1 MILSIVI
8 ALSLA
13 LLTWLY
19 RHARYFKRVNLPY
32 VKCIPILGSFFNLKG
47 FYETVRLL
55 YNNPDVK
62 GKPVFGIFN
71 FHKPALMV
79 CDPELIK
86 RITVKDFNSFSDRYA
101 SSNDHDTLGN
111 NGLFASKNPKWKHMR
126 SKMTPFFSSAKM
138 KMMYYLMDKTSSDLI
153 AHITEKLDEDG
164 KVELEMKSLSALYST
179 DNIANCVFGIDAN
192 SLKNP
197 DGEFRKA
204 GQSCFN
210 MTLYR
215 TIEFGSFFMIPQ
227 ITKLFG
233 FTMFSIPTT
242 KFMMTS
248 IPEVMDERI
257 RSGSK
262 RHDLIDMFIE
272 LEREESTPREILIA
286 QAAMFLAAGEDFLLQ
301 I

>member
-1 MILSIVI
+1 MELLIIF

-19 RHARYFKRVNLPY
+19 LHASYFKRVNLPY
-32 VKCIPILGSFFNLKG
+32 VKCIPILGCFFNLKG

-55 YNNPDVK
+55 YNHPDVK
-62 GKPVFGIFN
+62 DKPVFGIFN
-71 FHKPALMV
+71 FHKPTLMV

-111 NGLFASKNPKWKHMR
+111 NGLFASKNPKWKNMR
-126 SKMTPFFSSAKM
+126 NKMTPFFSTAKM
-138 KMMYYLMDKTSSDLI
+138 KMMFYLMDKTSSDVVD
-153 AHITEKLDEDG
+153 HINEKLNEDG
-164 KVELEMKSLSALYST
+164 KVELEMKTLSALYST
-179 DNIANCVFGIDAN
+179 DNIASCVFGIEAN

-197 DGEFRKA
+197 DGEFQRA
-204 GQSCFN
+204 GHSCFN

-215 TIEFGSFFMIPQ
+215 TIEFGSFFLIPQ

-233 FTMFSIPTT
+233 FTMFSVPTT
-242 KFMMTS
+242 KFIESS
-248 IPEVMDERI
+248 IPDVMDERI

-262 RHDLIDMFIE
+262 RYDLIDTLIE
-272 LEREESTPREILIA
+272 LEKEESMPREVLIA
-286 QAAMFLAAGEDFLLQ
+286 QAAMFLVAGEDFSF
-301 I
+301 